1 MTGSS
6 VSAWISAG
14 IVTFLSSVALATG
27 VYGQTGGTVRGTV
40 VDDQGVPMVDVS
52 VSFVLQGGLAARF
65 HITTND
71 NGLFRQ
77 LGLPPGTYRMTVGRE
92 GYTEQAQDVRV
103 ATRETV
109 VVNVVLQP
117 AELLVSEEERAR
129 RERVA
134 EVRGG
139 FDAGLAAIRAE
150 RYDAAITLLTAAL
163 EVDPNC
169 PDCQYNI
176 GIAHL
181 RKKEYERAEA
191 AFTTTLDLL
200 PGYARAYQGLADVYS
215 AQGKF
220 DEAIEASAEATRLA
234 GGGASG
240 DGDASGVFGQGVA
253 LWNAGRIAEAKEQ
266 FEETLRLDPAHGE
279 AHYFLGMAK
288 LNEGLIAEAARELQA
303 YLDRE
308 PDGRFAAQATGVLG
322 QIQPDSCG

>member
-1 MTGSS
+1 MAGSS
-6 VSAWISAG
+6 VSAWVPAG
-14 IVTFLSSVALATG
+14 VAALLASVALATG
-27 VYGQTGGTVRGTV
+27 VSGQTGGTVRGTV
-40 VDDQGVPMVDVS
+40 VDDQGAPMADAS

-65 HITTND
+65 QITTND
-71 NGLFRQ
+71 DGQFRQ

-92 GYTEQAQDVRV
+92 GYAEQVQDVRV
-103 ATRETV
+103 VTRQTV
-109 VVNVVLQP
+109 SVTVALQST
-117 AELLVSEEERAR
+117 ALLVSEEERAR

-150 RYDAAITLLTAAL
+150 RYDEAITLLTAAL

-169 PDCQYNI
+169 PDCRYNI

-191 AFTTTLDLL
+191 AFTATLDLQ
-200 PGYARAYQGLADVYS
+200 PDYARAYQGLADVYS

-220 DEAIEASAEATRLA
+220 DDAIEASAEATRLA
-234 GGGASG
+234 GGGAGG
-240 DGDASGVFGQGVA
+240 DGDASGVFGEGVT
-253 LWNAGRIAEAKEQ
+253 LWNAGRIAEAKQQ
-266 FEETLRLDPAHGE
+266 FEATLRLDPDHGE
-279 AHYFLGMAK
+279 AHYFLGMAN
-288 LNEGLIAEAARELQA
+288 LNEGRIAEAARELQA

-322 QIQPDSCG
+322 QIQPDECR

>member
-1 MTGSS
+1 MACSS
-6 VSAWISAG
+6 VSAWVSAG

-27 VYGQTGGTVRGTV
+27 VYRQTGGTVRGTV
-40 VDDQGVPMVDVS
+40 VDDQGVPVADVS

-109 VVNVVLQP
+109 AVNVVLQ
-117 AELLVSEEERAR
+117 AAVLLVSEEERAR
-129 RERVA
+129 RERGRRCQRRLRTGCRLV
-134 EVRGG
+134 ERGTDRGG
-139 FDAGLAAIRAE
+139 QRAVRRDAQTG
-150 RYDAAITLLTAAL
+150 
-163 EVDPNC
+163 P
-169 PDCQYNI
+169 
-176 GIAHL
+176 
-181 RKKEYERAEA
+181 
-191 AFTTTLDLL
+191 L
-200 PGYARAYQGLADVYS
+200 PR
-215 AQGKF
+215 
-220 DEAIEASAEATRLA
+220 
-234 GGGASG
+234 
-240 DGDASGVFGQGVA
+240 
-253 LWNAGRIAEAKEQ
+253 
-266 FEETLRLDPAHGE
+266 E

-322 QIQPDSCG
+322 QIQPDSCR